1 MFNNNAGFW
10 WFADKILSSLSCS
23 AGDNE
28 TGRKPAQ
35 LLTQD
40 RYKQGEKKSKNHNL
54 IAFSK
59 LDNSTKK
66 INNNLVFLPAFALT
80 GN

>member
-1 MFNNNAGFW
+1 VFNNNAGFW
-10 WFADKILSSLSCS
+10 WFADKILSSLSCL

-40 RYKQGEKKSKNHNL
+40 RYHK
-54 IAFSK
+54 F
-59 LDNSTKK
+59 
-66 INNNLVFLPAFALT
+66 
-80 GN
+80 